1 MSDTHG
7 APETAHDPKMASEY
21 IKGLRG
27 RVEEVLSKQID
38 VVESIGKD
46 AKDASVVRDRLNA
59 YIGALESLYTEASS
73 LHGDEVEVP
82 LEVVQYVDD
91 GGNPDECMRHI
102 MSAVLRESQRIH
114 GKKHAIEVFEEN
126 SHP

>member
-1 MSDTHG
+1 
-7 APETAHDPKMASEY
+7 
-21 IKGLRG
+21 L
-27 RVEEVLSKQID
+27 VLQQID
-38 VVESIGKD
+38 AVESIGKG
-46 AKDASVVRDRLNA
+46 AKDASVVRDQLNA

-126 SHP
+126 SHA